1 MPTNRV
7 RTRLGVGEST
17 DVTYSLGSATWT
29 MSPANAGSLS
39 GTSGPTVTYTAPDRA
54 DNSPVTITATGSGCT
69 KTIVFTI
76 VEPSSVRM
84 ERRPGTQKN
93 HTLHQASTGFIADI
107 YILPAD
113 VSFQNCSYLE
123 SDVDAVGRGC
133 FQRYMETHHV
143 GHDPSTS
150 PIAIGPPVSDTSGSK
165 VSGYDEV
172 ASFSGSNCDGG
183 WTHSIP
189 WSFQVGSGTPKRFA
203 TVDQTFDITAA
214 GAATATKAGA
224 SASSNYNDATEVDPL
239 FGT

>member
-1 MPTNRV
+1 MPKSNSSSPSGTTPASGSSSAPGPSGATSGSPGSGSSAAPAGGASAPCPCAQASITSVTAATMPTNRV

-133 FQRYMETHHV
+133 FQRYMETHH
-143 GHDPSTS
+143 
-150 PIAIGPPVSDTSGSK
+150 
-165 VSGYDEV
+165 
-172 ASFSGSNCDGG
+172 
-183 WTHSIP
+183 
-189 WSFQVGSGTPKRFA
+189 
-203 TVDQTFDITAA
+203 
-214 GAATATKAGA
+214 
-224 SASSNYNDATEVDPL
+224 
-239 FGT
+239 